1 MIDPENLEKLQNISF
16 EERIIII
23 EVLLHSLKNDLQK
36 NASPQPEY
44 KPRPQRPTF
53 GFMKDTGKIL
63 GDVVAPVLSE
73 NEWEVRE

>member
-1 MIDPENLEKLQNISF
+1 MIDPENLEKLQNISY
-16 EERIIII
+16 EERITII

-36 NASPQPEY
+36 NVSPQPEY
-44 KPRPQRPTF
+44 RLRPQRPTF

-73 NEWEVRE
+73 NEWEVLQ